1 YSLDQARYGEMR
13 QGEAVLIFVTE
24 PFLTDKEVKFES
36 GDSSK
41 SIPVLKLNLTKR
53 FFTGIYPYTLMTS
66 IFSPIDFQHVR
77 TLKVTS
83 TSLEWCGQTYMQLNF
98 RNNQYDGTL
107 HSYFQNEADQDF
119 QIKTALLED
128 EVWTRIRLAPDE
140 LPKGDID
147 IVPGLQ
153 YCRLMH
159 IKIGVQKAKATLT
172 EKTPKSAGRPVS
184 VYTIDY
190 PDLKR
195 KLQIEFEQQFP
206 HAIVAWEETAPGKF
220 SPDSPLLTTRAVRT
234 NSIVLDYW
242 NHNGNEDAVYR
253 QKLGVTQR

>member
-1 YSLDQARYGEMR
+1 MKRSRILFIVLMVLSTPVFAQSTSSPEFKKFWYSGKAELSRYSLDQARYGEMR

-140 LPKGDID
+140 LPKG
-147 IVPGLQ
+147 
-153 YCRLMH
+153 
-159 IKIGVQKAKATLT
+159 
-172 EKTPKSAGRPVS
+172 
-184 VYTIDY
+184 
-190 PDLKR
+190 
-195 KLQIEFEQQFP
+195 
-206 HAIVAWEETAPGKF
+206 
-220 SPDSPLLTTRAVRT
+220 
-234 NSIVLDYW
+234 
-242 NHNGNEDAVYR
+242 
-253 QKLGVTQR
+253 